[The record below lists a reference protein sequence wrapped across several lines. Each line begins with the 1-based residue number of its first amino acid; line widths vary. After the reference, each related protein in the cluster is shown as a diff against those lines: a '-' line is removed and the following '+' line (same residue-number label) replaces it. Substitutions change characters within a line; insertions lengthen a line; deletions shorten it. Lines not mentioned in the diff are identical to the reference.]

1 MDIIEFFKLS
11 AGQWF
16 SQRTIHNLVSGE
28 LQAGK
33 SDVSIDILEKT
44 DPIVIKLCEQHQVDP
59 SLAELA
65 GLRITWNGN
74 TNREQVKDAGSTILI
89 PIPNSDHPHQGKLLQ
104 DRGDSNSKNISC
116 RYIMGDDEVLT
127 MITESDELYAE
138 ERLWYLI
145 PNLRLRTSIVKR
157 PLGFTIASFC
167 SEIRRVTSS

>member
-11 AGQWF
+11 AGKWF

-44 DPIVIKLCEQHQVDP
+44 DPTVIKLCEQHQVN
-59 SLAELA
+59 SNLAELP
-65 GLRITWNGN
+65 GVRITWDGS
-74 TNREQVKDAGSTILI
+74 TNKEQVKDTGTAILI
-89 PIPNSDHPHQGKLLQ
+89 PIPNSDAPHQGQLLQ
-104 DRGDSNSKNISC
+104 DRGDGNSPKISG
-116 RYIMGDDEVLT
+116 RYIMGDDDVLT
-127 MITESDELYAE
+127 MITESDGLYAE

-157 PLGFTIASFC
+157 PNGFNLASFC
-167 SEIRRVTSS
+167 SEIRRVTS